1 MADDEG
7 PVILMSSDSEKFE
20 VEQEVALCVH
30 ASRESSARES
40 ALERRAELSSRAP
53 GLSLIHI

>member
-30 ASRESSARES
+30 ASRESFARES
-40 ALERRAELSSRAP
+40 ALERRAELSSRTP
-53 GLSLIHI
+53 G